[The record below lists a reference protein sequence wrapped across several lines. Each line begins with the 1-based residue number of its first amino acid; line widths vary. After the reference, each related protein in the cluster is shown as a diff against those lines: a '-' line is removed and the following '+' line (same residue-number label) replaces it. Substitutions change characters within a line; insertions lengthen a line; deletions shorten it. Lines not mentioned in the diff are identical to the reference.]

1 MNPRQLRSVGI
12 LLGLLLLAM
21 VTVRFSYSFRSGDV
35 NWYYL
40 VMICGM
46 ILLLFYTLEAQKEE
60 KIAIRTGGFWRQ
72 YSFQV

>member
-12 LLGLLLLAM
+12 LLGLLLLAL

-46 ILLLFYTLEAQKEE
+46 ILLLFYTLVKP
-60 KIAIRTGGFWRQ
+60 KKRRK
-72 YSFQV
+72 

>member
-12 LLGLLLLAM
+12 LLGLVVLAL
-21 VTVRFSYSFRSGDV
+21 VTVRFTYSFRSGEA

-46 ILLLFYTLEAQKEE
+46 ILLLFYTLVKP
-60 KIAIRTGGFWRQ
+60 KKRR
-72 YSFQV
+72 